1 MVRLSFP
8 ATTTKLG
15 LFMSRV
21 QTGLETL
28 IHDFSEKIRGM
39 RIGVVCHPAS
49 VDAELRH
56 ALDLLQAA
64 GASIAAIFGPEHGAR
79 GEAQDME
86 DVADLTLDPRL
97 KVPVH
102 SLYGAT
108 AESLKP
114 RPEQLAGLD
123 ALVIDLQDVGARYY
137 TFVWTMALCMEAAGQ
152 AGVRVMVCDRPNP
165 INGVTMEGNL
175 IKPGF
180 ESFVGLYPVPNRH
193 GLTPGEIA
201 RYVYQQ
207 QGVRCELEILP
218 MRGWRRDMYFAET
231 GLPWIYPSPNMPTV
245 DTALV
250 YPGMCLV
257 EATQLSEGRGTC
269 RPFEVAG
276 APGIDPEELAVELAR
291 HELPG
296 CRFRPLYF
304 RPKFQKHADTT
315 CGGVQIHLTDR
326 DSFDSYAVGVAFLQS
341 VKRVAPE
348 ALIWRVKPY
357 EFVADI
363 PAIDLLAGDDG
374 LRLALDGGRADLA
387 DLADLA
393 AKWRQERAAFA
404 EIRRECLLY

>member
-1 MVRLSFP
+1 MVELSFP
-8 ATTTKLG
+8 ETPTR
-15 LFMSRV
+15 FDPPMFRV

-28 IHDFSEKIRGM
+28 IHDFPEKIRGA

-56 ALDLLQAA
+56 ALDLLQAV
-64 GASIAAIFGPEHGAR
+64 GAQITAIFGPEHGAR

-86 DVADLTLDPRL
+86 GVADLALDPRL

-102 SLYGAT
+102 SLYGST
-108 AESLKP
+108 VDSLKP
-114 RPEQLAGLD
+114 RLEQLAGLD

-152 AGVRVMVCDRPNP
+152 AGVRVVVCDRPNP

-175 IKPGF
+175 IKTGF
-180 ESFVGLYPVPNRH
+180 ESFVGLHPVPNRH

-207 QGVRCELEILP
+207 RGVQCELEVVP

-276 APGIDPEELAVELAR
+276 APGIDPEALAADLAR
-291 HELPG
+291 HPLPG
-296 CRFRPLYF
+296 CQFRPLYF
-304 RPKFQKHADTT
+304 RPQFQKQAGNT
-315 CGGVQIHLTDR
+315 CGGVQIHITDYHR
-326 DSFDSYAVGVAFLQS
+326 FDSYAVGVGFLQS

-348 ALIWRVKPY
+348 VFVWRAKPY

-363 PAIDLLAGDDG
+363 PAIDLLAGDDR
-374 LRLALDGGRADLA
+374 LRLALENDGDLA
-387 DLADLA
+387 NLATE
-393 AKWRQERAAFA
+393 WQQERATFA
-404 EIRRECLLY
+404 ELRREYLLY

>member
-1 MVRLSFP
+1 
-8 ATTTKLG
+8 
-15 LFMSRV
+15 MSRV

-28 IHDFSEKIRGM
+28 IHEQPEKIRGA

-64 GASIAAIFGPEHGAR
+64 GARITAIFGPEHGAR

-86 DVADLTLDPRL
+86 SVGDLALDSRL
-97 KVPVH
+97 RVPVY

-108 AESLKP
+108 FDSLTP
-114 RPEQLAGLD
+114 RREQLSGLD

-137 TFVWTMALCMEAAGQ
+137 TFVWTLALCMEAAGK
-152 AGVRVMVCDRPNP
+152 AGVRVVVCDRPNP
-165 INGVTMEGNL
+165 IDGSTVEGNL

-180 ESFVGLYPVPNRH
+180 ESFVGLHPLPNRH

-201 RYVYQQ
+201 RYVQDYR
-207 QGVRCELEILP
+207 GVRCELDIVPL
-218 MRGWRRDMYFAET
+218 RGWRRDMFFEET
-231 GLPWIYPSPNMPTV
+231 GLPWVYPSPNMPTV

-257 EATQLSEGRGTC
+257 EATELSEGRGTC

-276 APGIDPEELAVELAR
+276 APGVDPERLAAELSR
-291 HELPG
+291 RDLPG

-304 RPKFQKHADTT
+304 RPRFQKNAAGS
-315 CGGVQIHLTDR
+315 CGGVQIHVTDR
-326 DSFDSYAVGVAFLQS
+326 RRFDSYAVGAAFLQS
-341 VKRVAPE
+341 VRRVAPD
-348 ALIWRVKPY
+348 AFAWREKPY

-363 PAIDLLAGDDG
+363 PAIDLLAGDDK
-374 LRLALDGGRADLA
+374 LRAAVEAEMDLGDLA
-387 DLADLA
+387 VE
-393 AKWRQERAAFA
+393 W
-404 EIRRECLLY
+404 RRERMAFEDVRRDVLLY